1 MKSNGIN
8 TVMSEEL
15 NEMVGD
21 LLSQLTEAQQAA
33 KKVETEQNPLKKE
46 NLEKFVVETAGALV
60 EESLAML
67 KNVKDYIISSPESK
81 DVASFSELVQ
91 ATATALDALNKI
103 NLSDKKNDTIKSV
116 KQMDIEARK
125 ALKQEDSTQKLLAT
139 REEVFKMLMD
149 NLGKIDEAK
158 TIDIKTIDT

>member
-1 MKSNGIN
+1 
-8 TVMSEEL
+8 MSEEL

>member
-33 KKVETEQNPLKKE
+33 KKVEAEQNPLKKE

>member
-1 MKSNGIN
+1 
-8 TVMSEEL
+8 MSEEL

-33 KKVETEQNPLKKE
+33 KKVEAEQNPLKKE